1 MTKSVLIVAGGSGL
15 RMGADIP
22 KQFLPLAG
30 VPVLVH
36 TLRRFFLW
44 ENTLPIVLVLP
55 EDQFA
60 YWEKIAMEF
69 LTSSQRTQITLSAG
83 GKTRTES
90 VHNGLEKLAARVA
103 EDALVAIH
111 DGVRPFVNDDMLTA
125 AFGMAATHGASV
137 VCVPVKASIREIGDD
152 GQSRAVDRARFLEV
166 QTPQTFKLKDILACY
181 RNRPTEGNFT
191 DDASL
196 YELTG
201 NTVAICP
208 GSYDNIKIT
217 TPEDLLVA
225 EGIIRGSQKSG

>member
-1 MTKSVLIVAGGSGL
+1 MKKCVLIVAGGSGM

-30 VPVLVH
+30 VPVLIH

-44 ENTLPIVLVLP
+44 ENRLPVGLVLP
-55 EDQFA
+55 EDQFSF
-60 YWEKIAMEF
+60 WEKLAAEF
-69 LTSSQRTQITLSAG
+69 LTPSQRAQITLSKG

-90 VHNGLEKLAARVA
+90 VHNGLEKLTARVGES
-103 EDALVAIH
+103 EDALVGIH
-111 DGVRPFVNDDMLTA
+111 DGVRPFVTNDMLTTAFELA
-125 AFGMAATHGASV
+125 AVHGASV

-166 QTPQTFKLKDILACY
+166 QTPQTFKLKEILDCY
-181 RNRPTEGNFT
+181 RNRAAEGNFT

-201 NTVAICP
+201 KTVAICP

-225 EGIIRGSQKSG
+225 EGILRGSQ